1 MAAALFQSAL
11 VIRGVALGDFLL
23 TLPVLNALREAAPN
37 SRLEV
42 LAYPGIAALAKTS
55 GLIDDVRSIEYG
67 PLAGFFTRGT
77 VLDPGLRGFFGSFD
91 LILSYLYDPDGV
103 FAENLQNAGAARIIT
118 GPHRPGESSHAI
130 DQLAAPLTALGLP
143 LAGRATRLA
152 LTPAKHGAVTVALH
166 PGSGST
172 AKNWPVEKWR
182 QLAGQLL
189 AANSEVH
196 LAIIGGE
203 ADAAAVGALRGLDRS
218 RVTFWENLPLPELA
232 NRLAGTQLYLG
243 HDTGVSH
250 LAAASGVPSLLLFGP
265 TDPGVWAPPHEQV
278 RVLRAPDGNLP
289 GLPVSTVFAALS
301 RFRAGPRLAT
311 GHEAPENPTS

>member
-1 MAAALFQSAL
+1 MAA
-11 VIRGVALGDFLL
+11 VG
-23 TLPVLNALREAAPN
+23 
-37 SRLEV
+37 
-42 LAYPGIAALAKTS
+42 LA
-55 GLIDDVRSIEYG
+55 
-67 PLAGFFTRGT
+67 
-77 VLDPGLRGFFGSFD
+77 
-91 LILSYLYDPDGV
+91 
-103 FAENLQNAGAARIIT
+103 
-118 GPHRPGESSHAI
+118 
-130 DQLAAPLTALGLP
+130 
-143 LAGRATRLA
+143 
-152 LTPAKHGAVTVALH
+152 TP
-166 PGSGST
+166 
-172 AKNWPVEKWR
+172 
-182 QLAGQLL
+182 